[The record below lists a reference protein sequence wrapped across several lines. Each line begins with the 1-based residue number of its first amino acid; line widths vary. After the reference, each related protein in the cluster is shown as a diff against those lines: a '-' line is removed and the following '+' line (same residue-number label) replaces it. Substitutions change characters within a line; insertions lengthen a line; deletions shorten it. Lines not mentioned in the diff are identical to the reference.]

1 MALNDYSTSH
11 VTQSLHTMCTKDT
24 RPATQQPRTVLGR
37 FVREVRLVAAGAAI
51 IGSRAVGVGVRPRWR
66 YGNDEMLS
74 SRLVDPPTSTAPSQN
89 GHTIYTT
96 HCYNNVLYIQI
107 RGQRQ
112 QRRQHSVFYLTG
124 LFFQRSLQVRPGPS
138 KVFQRWIFTRT
149 THSIAWSVLRQH
161 VCLSVTCW
169 YCV

>member
-1 MALNDYSTSH
+1 
-11 VTQSLHTMCTKDT
+11 MCTKDT

-37 FVREVRLVAAGAAI
+37 FVREVRLAAAGAAI

-96 HCYNNVLYIQI
+96 HCYNNVYTNTWTTTTKKTTFGFCLTCLFS
-107 RGQRQ
+107 RDHSRLGQVP
-112 QRRQHSVFYLTG
+112 RRSH
-124 LFFQRSLQVRPGPS
+124 R
-138 KVFQRWIFTRT
+138 
-149 THSIAWSVLRQH
+149 THSRARSVLRQR
-161 VCLSVTCW
+161 V
-169 YCV
+169 YCVCPSVRPSHAGIVSKQQNLS